1 MFLTPSP
8 LNCIK
13 LNKRNYEINITVALL
28 QVELAV
34 VTEEKKVYGSILN
47 LLAMELKICIL
58 SGHSC

>member
-28 QVELAV
+28 QVELAM
-34 VTEEKKVYGSILN
+34 VTEEKKY
-47 LLAMELKICIL
+47 MEVFLIY
-58 SGHSC
+58 